1 MPAPRSPS
9 CPPTRAAGTRR
20 CAAPAELGGLAAMR
34 PSIVFALIAVLA
46 ALGLGACGE
55 SKQDKA
61 KSTVCDA
68 RADISKQVDQLKGLT
83 VSTVTV
89 DGVQNSLKAISSD
102 LSKIK
107 DAQGDLSGDRR
118 QQVQDATKTFTSQVQ
133 SIAGSVGKSTSL
145 SEAKAQ
151 LTSALQQLGDA
162 YKQSFAKVDSL
173 GGRRASR
180 DPGSAVRRA
189 GQLAARD
196 AAAAPAAAGDLVDR
210 RRGLDL
216 GGGRAGA
223 RRRRSSST
231 GAAVRR
237 RGADRGPQR
246 AAAAGAGR
254 AAPAVH
260 ARRRLPARPARR
272 RAPAA

>member
-1 MPAPRSPS
+1 VRACTTFTVVPAHAMRQARAVVRRQ
-9 CPPTRAAGTRR
+9 PT
-20 CAAPAELGGLAAMR
+20 LGGLAAAVKT
-34 PSIVFALIAVLA
+34 IACVLLALTATLA
-46 ALGLGACGE
+46 LAACGE
-55 SKQDKA
+55 SKEDKA
-61 KSTVCDA
+61 KTTVCDA

-162 YKQSFAKVDSL
+162 YKQSFAKVDC
-173 GGRRASR
+173 
-180 DPGSAVRRA
+180 
-189 GQLAARD
+189 
-196 AAAAPAAAGDLVDR
+196 
-210 RRGLDL
+210 
-216 GGGRAGA
+216 
-223 RRRRSSST
+223 
-231 GAAVRR
+231 
-237 RGADRGPQR
+237 
-246 AAAAGAGR
+246 
-254 AAPAVH
+254 
-260 ARRRLPARPARR
+260 
-272 RAPAA
+272 